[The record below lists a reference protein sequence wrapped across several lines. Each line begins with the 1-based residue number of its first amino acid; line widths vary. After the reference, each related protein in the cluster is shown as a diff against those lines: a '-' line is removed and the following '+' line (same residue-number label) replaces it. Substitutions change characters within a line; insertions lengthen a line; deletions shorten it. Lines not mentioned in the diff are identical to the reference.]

1 MQNNDKIMK
10 LQIEANSPYN
20 DGWTR
25 QHYQRELNAAMSAV
39 RELEDEKA
47 AAKAEAE
54 AERIR
59 MTKSDRRLELESL
72 FPEALFA
79 DGFDEAIIGWE
90 ASSCVVVYDYFKC
103 MNILMKRDNMSK
115 DDAHEFMEFNVVNA
129 YVGDYTPS
137 FVHIYE

>member
-1 MQNNDKIMK
+1 MRNKNITA

-25 QHYQRELNAAMSAV
+25 QHYQHELNAAMSEV

-47 AAKAEAE
+47 AAKAKIEAKK
-54 AERIR
+54 IK
-59 MTKSDRRLELESL
+59 MSKSDRRLELESL

-79 DGFDEAIIGWE
+79 DGFDKAIVGWE

-103 MNILMKRDNMSK
+103 MNILMERDDMSK

-129 YVGDYTPS
+129 YVGDFTPS

>member
-1 MQNNDKIMK
+1 MK
-10 LQIEANSPYN
+10 LMKLGVEANSPYN

-25 QHYQRELNAAMSAV
+25 QHYQHELN
-39 RELEDEKA
+39 RKLEEVNKT
-47 AAKAEAE
+47 E
-54 AERIR
+54 IQ
-59 MTKSDRRLELESL
+59 KSDRRLELENL

-103 MNILMKRDNMSK
+103 MNVLMERDGMTK
-115 DDAHEFMEFNVVNA
+115 HEAHEYMEFNVVSA
-129 YVGDYTPS
+129 YVGDFTPS